1 MKIIHIINSL
11 KKGGAEGNL
20 YRLCKFQK
28 KKYKNKID
36 IIIVTLIKNGF
47 YENELKKKDIK
58 IFSLDLNRKNKFFYY
73 FKKIL
78 KLRKFIKNQC
88 PDIIQS
94 WMYHSNFIT
103 LFIPKKFYEKLFW
116 NVRHSELN
124 AQFSKRTTICISI
137 ICGLFSKFLP
147 TKIIYCSK
155 KSVDF
160 HENHH
165 FYSKNKSSLVYNGY
179 SDNVYYPLRKI
190 RSNFRTKNLIKKSDI
205 IIGYAGRYSKQKNI
219 FSMLNAFSKITK
231 NYNNIYLYMVGRSIS
246 SKNKELITYVKNL
259 NIKDKVYFLNE
270 QKNLLEF
277 YNGIDFLLLTSHSE
291 SFPNVVAESML
302 CSTPVLSSN
311 AGCAKKIINN
321 NGFIMFNNDSSSI
334 LRSLNK
340 TIYIFRYKKKEW
352 TTLKKN
358 CRLQI
363 KKNFSI
369 QNMANTYMK
378 NWIF

>member
-1 MKIIHIINSL
+1 
-11 KKGGAEGNL
+11 
-20 YRLCKFQK
+20 
-28 KKYKNKID
+28 
-36 IIIVTLIKNGF
+36 
-47 YENELKKKDIK
+47 
-58 IFSLDLNRKNKFFYY
+58 
-73 FKKIL
+73 
-78 KLRKFIKNQC
+78 
-88 PDIIQS
+88 
-94 WMYHSNFIT
+94 
-103 LFIPKKFYEKLFW
+103 
-116 NVRHSELN
+116 
-124 AQFSKRTTICISI
+124 
-137 ICGLFSKFLP
+137 
-147 TKIIYCSK
+147 
-155 KSVDF
+155 
-160 HENHH
+160 
-165 FYSKNKSSLVYNGY
+165 
-179 SDNVYYPLRKI
+179 
-190 RSNFRTKNLIKKSDI
+190 LIKKSDI

-352 TTLKKN
+352 TSLKKN